1 MSVGS
6 IQQNDPNEIQ
16 LFKLDSRFC
25 NTIQRSMNLFFFYQS
40 DIESLLSTH
49 DFGFYQYQKF
59 QNFLD
64 HSNSENTHILKPV
77 FTSRNL
83 FLEYDLM
90 NFFIQ
95 SLQQIEEMKLKD
107 TKILGSLAKKTT

>member
-1 MSVGS
+1 M
-6 IQQNDPNEIQ
+6 
-16 LFKLDSRFC
+16 
-25 NTIQRSMNLFFFYQS
+25 FFFYQS

-59 QNFLD
+59 QNYLD
-64 HSNSENTHILKPV
+64 HSSPDNAHILKPV
-77 FTSRNL
+77 FTSRNT

-90 NFFIQ
+90 TVFIQ

-107 TKILGSLAKKTT
+107 TKILGLLAKKTTQEILNF